1 MEVVRRAVAHRAAGR
16 VALACASSDGALVE
30 YGYGDLLVASSA
42 CVVSAR
48 ARLDATFDAPPK
60 ASDGTPRRA
69 TVAVMAHPGPE
80 YVAAM
85 FAVWRMGATA
95 VPLAPAHPPPELAHC
110 LSEARVDVILA
121 ADALRPAVDA
131 VAGAIPIA
139 RIPPVHPGCDPDPPS
154 TPFDLDRVAPGVHTP
169 SDLGSP
175 SDGALVI
182 FTSGTTGRP
191 KAALHT
197 RASLDAQT
205 ACLCESWGWTHADRI
220 YHCLPMHHV
229 HGIVN
234 AWLCAHRVGATVEF
248 ASRFSPTTAWTR
260 LRRGVEPTTSR
271 TRTSGSRQTSKRLR
285 TGDGNL
291 TDDSG
296 PSSPTVTVFMGVPT
310 MYVRLI
316 QAYDAMSEEDRSAAR
331 AACAPTALRLAVS
344 GSAACPA
351 STAERWRAISGAA
364 PLERYGMTEIGM
376 ALSNPLAPA
385 DRRRPGWVG
394 TPLPGVECD
403 VVVDSDP
410 DGEWESSPRGEGRSS
425 TSGELRVRGPTL
437 FAGYVGRPEAT
448 AASFDAD
455 GFFKTGDVVETSTDD
470 TTGETVYRVLGRASA
485 DVIKS
490 AGYKVSALEV
500 EARVTEMPGVREVA
514 VVGVPDDDYGE
525 VVGAVV
531 GRFDRDAGGAEPP
544 GIDEI
549 RAWCAAALAAYKAPR
564 RVVVVDAIPRNLMG
578 KVNKRQLARLFLDD
592 DGEG

>member
-16 VALACASSDGALVE
+16 VALACTLSDGAVVE
-30 YGYGDLLVASSA
+30 YGYGDLLAASSA
-42 CVVSAR
+42 SLVSAR
-48 ARLDATFDAPPK
+48 ACLDATFDALVPV

-154 TPFDLDRVAPGVHTP
+154 IPFDLGRVAPGVHAP
-169 SDLGSP
+169 ADLESP

-197 RASLDAQT
+197 HASLDAQT
-205 ACLCESWGWTHADRI
+205 ACLCECWGWTHADRI

-248 ASRFSPTTAWTR
+248 ASRFSPAAAWTR
-260 LRRGVEPTTSR
+260 LRRGVEPTAVRTTDARTMGRPTNLSR
-271 TRTSGSRQTSKRLR
+271 TSSGESI
-285 TGDGNL
+285 DGRGNIPG
-291 TDDSG
+291 DSG
-296 PSSPTVTVFMGVPT
+296 PSLPAVTVFMGVPT
-310 MYVRLI
+310 MYARLI

-331 AACAPTALRLAVS
+331 TACAPTALRLAVS
-344 GSAACPA
+344 GSASCPA

-364 PLERYGMTEIGM
+364 PLERYGATEFGM

-385 DRRRPGWVG
+385 RRRRPGWVG
-394 TPLPGVECD
+394 TPLPGMECK

-410 DGEWESSPRGEGRSS
+410 GGGEWESSLRGEWESSPRGDGAF
-425 TSGELRVRGPTL
+425 GELRVRGSTL
-437 FAGYVGRPEAT
+437 FSDTSVDRRLRRSLDG
-448 AASFDAD
+448 D
-455 GFFKTGDVVETSTDD
+455 GFFKTGDVVETSTDG

-500 EARVTEMPGVREVA
+500 EAR
-514 VVGVPDDDYGE
+514 
-525 VVGAVV
+525 
-531 GRFDRDAGGAEPP
+531 
-544 GIDEI
+544 
-549 RAWCAAALAAYKAPR
+549 
-564 RVVVVDAIPRNLMG
+564 
-578 KVNKRQLARLFLDD
+578 
-592 DGEG
+592 